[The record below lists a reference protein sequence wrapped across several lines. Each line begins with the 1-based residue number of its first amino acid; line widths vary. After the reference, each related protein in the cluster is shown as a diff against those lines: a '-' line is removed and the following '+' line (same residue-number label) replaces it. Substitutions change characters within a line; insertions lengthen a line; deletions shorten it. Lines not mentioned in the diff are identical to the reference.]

1 MKPDMSVRA
10 LFASRTSRYLI
21 IGTSLTM
28 LAMGAS
34 QAIYGPFYS
43 HFRALFDLSAS
54 QVGVLA
60 SFNFVGTTSGIIVGS
75 MLVKRFGY
83 RPVILVSGGVF
94 TVGFV
99 IISVG
104 TSWPVA
110 CAGALLIGLG
120 FGGLVPL
127 NFLVDEA
134 FGQFGPAALSL
145 VNSGFSVGAIVAPLM
160 ASVSLSLGGH
170 RIAFAFGALLA
181 LSAVVF
187 GLFMQTRPA
196 VVEQR
201 EPSRGKALAGTA
213 IFWLLYALYVGT
225 EASAAHWI
233 PTNLE
238 LTFSETGAAAVTTL
252 FWVSFTIGR
261 LAAVPFSMRIPPGK
275 LLIVATLLGV
285 CSAVLAGSPGMAPV
299 GFALTGF
306 FIGPIFPVGLSW
318 IRRSFPSSASGIS
331 AVVIAGGGIGGI
343 ILPPAVG
350 SVVDSY
356 GPVAIPYSLAV
367 SIAAAAVVC
376 VAIAFMFSTGAVR
389 DSGAIRG

>member
-1 MKPDMSVRA
+1 M
-10 LFASRTSRYLI
+10 F
-21 IGTSLTM
+21 
-28 LAMGAS
+28 AMGAS
-34 QAIYGPFYS
+34 QALYGPFYT
-43 HFRALFDLSAS
+43 HFRALFDLTAS

-75 MLVKRFGY
+75 MLVRRFGY
-83 RPVILVSGGVF
+83 RPVILFSGAVF
-94 TVGFV
+94 AAGFV
-99 IISVG
+99 IIAAG
-104 TSWPVA
+104 TSWYVA
-110 CAGALLIGLG
+110 CMGALFIGLG

-145 VNSGFSVGAIVAPLM
+145 VNSGFSVGAIAAPLV

-170 RIAFAFGALLA
+170 RLAFALGALLA

-187 GLFMQTRPA
+187 ALFMENRMA
-196 VVEQR
+196 VVEQS

-213 IFWLLYALYVGT
+213 VFWLLYALYVGT

-238 LTFSETGAAAVTTL
+238 LTFAEAGAAAVTTL
-252 FWVSFTIGR
+252 FWVAFTVGR
-261 LAAVPFSMRIPPGK
+261 LAAVPFTMRIPPGK
-275 LLIVATLLGV
+275 LLMVATLLGV
-285 CSAVLAGSPGMAPV
+285 CSALLAGSPGMAPV

-318 IRRSFPSSASGIS
+318 IRRTFPASASGIS
-331 AVVIAGGGIGGI
+331 AVVIAGGGVGGI

-356 GPVAIPYSLAV
+356 GAAAIPYALAASV
-367 SIAAAAVVC
+367 AAAAVVC
-376 VAIAFMFSTGAVR
+376 IGIAIAFSTGAVPG
-389 DSGAIRG
+389 SNATPG